1 MKKTIRYALLVILL
15 IGCWS
20 DAPSPTQPIIRAG
33 NYNLG
38 LLSTAM
44 LITNTTGPI
53 TSGNIT
59 INMTLTV
66 GAMYSLQLMK
76 IDGTVVTSHGFTAT
90 QVSMSKVM
98 DYTAIPEGNYDLT
111 LMDVSGRVMRVPVI
125 IQR

>member
-1 MKKTIRYALLVILL
+1 MKKTIRYALLMILI

-20 DAPSPTQPIIRAG
+20 DVPSPTQPIIRAG

-90 QVSMSKVM
+90 QVSMSKAM